1 MSAGQSLD
9 LLGEAMYFANLDLD
23 VETGAMQ
30 VLLRHSEASLEDLAV
45 TRRGVQVR
53 LEELPESEEEAKWLR
68 RTDEVLAAAER
79 LRAGR

>member
-1 MSAGQSLD
+1 MNADQPLD

-30 VLLRHSEASLEDLAV
+30 VLVRHPEASLEDLAV
-45 TRRGVQVR
+45 TRRQVQVR
-53 LEELPESEEEAKWLR
+53 LEELPESDEEAKWLR

-79 LRAGR
+79 LRLGK